1 MPKRRRMKRQPGE
14 IIRLTLDVEAGFYEE
29 ITVAALVERTPKA
42 KLIRKAIALYL
53 EQMKVEVRSG
63 L

>member
-1 MPKRRRMKRQPGE
+1 MPKRRRAKKQPRE
-14 IIRLTLDVEAGFYEE
+14 IIRLTLDVEAGLYEE

-42 KLIRKAIALYL
+42 KLMRKAIALYL